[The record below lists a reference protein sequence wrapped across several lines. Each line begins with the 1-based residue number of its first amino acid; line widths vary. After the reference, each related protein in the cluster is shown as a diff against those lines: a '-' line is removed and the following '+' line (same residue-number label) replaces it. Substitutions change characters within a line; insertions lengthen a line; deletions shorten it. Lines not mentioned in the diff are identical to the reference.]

1 MTTSTDTTTRK
12 LRFRFISGVV
22 AVALLVGVSLTVSQ
36 VQPATSATSTS
47 TTLTPG
53 PALSL
58 KTIAF
63 LSPSTGLGV
72 FTKESPNGETC
83 KDFVGQS
90 SDGGG
95 VFGSLVHAMSWNC
108 SNNEFSSSL
117 TLDGHGD
124 GFLYGP
130 WLYVSHDGAKVWTRS
145 PQPGSVL
152 DVDAIGLSVWMVES
166 ICTHIDTV
174 SLLRCPVRLL
184 ESANGGRTWEPSPG
198 VPPYLVTGL
207 RNGGANGQ
215 TYLIRTSRSAAY
227 LMLAPASIR
236 YDASSVIPL
245 WFTSNGGIS
254 WSNRQVPCGALSAVL
269 SAAPNGTL
277 MAVCAS
283 GPGAGMQLKQVL
295 ESTNGGRTW
304 VVKYRCLPS
313 DTSSCP
319 ESDIDSGY
327 LATIDLVTSREAF
340 LVGDRSSLL
349 VTHDGGTRW
358 QAVQPLIGGSAGGTT
373 QVIFFNTSHGVVLGE
388 NDSNNEDSTLWST
401 VDGGKHWTA
410 ELPRTS

>member
-1 MTTSTDTTTRK
+1 
-12 LRFRFISGVV
+12 
-22 AVALLVGVSLTVSQ
+22 
-36 VQPATSATSTS
+36 
-47 TTLTPG
+47 
-53 PALSL
+53 
-58 KTIAF
+58 
-63 LSPSTGLGV
+63 
-72 FTKESPNGETC
+72 
-83 KDFVGQS
+83 
-90 SDGGG
+90 
-95 VFGSLVHAMSWNC
+95 MSWNC
-108 SNNEFSSSL
+108 SSNEFSSLS
-117 TLDGHGD
+117 LDGHGD

-130 WLYVSHDGAKVWTRS
+130 WLYVSHDDAKVWTRS

-174 SLLRCPVRLL
+174 SLLRCPVRLI
-184 ESANGGRTWEPSPG
+184 ESADGGRTWEPSPA
-198 VPPYLVTGL
+198 VPPHLVTGL
-207 RNGGANGQ
+207 RNGANGQ
-215 TYLIRTSRSAAY
+215 TYLVRTSRSAAY
-227 LMLAPASIR
+227 LMLAPASMR

-283 GPGAGMQLKQVL
+283 GPGAGMQLKSVL
-295 ESTNGGRTW
+295 ESTNGGRNW
-304 VVKYRCLPS
+304 EVKHCCLPS
-313 DTSSCP
+313 DMSSCP

-327 LATIDLVTSREAF
+327 LGTIDLVTNREAF

-349 VTHDGGTRW
+349 VTHDGGIRW
-358 QAVQPLIGGSAGGTT
+358 QAVQPFIGSSAGGTVK
-373 QVIFFNTSHGVVLGE
+373 VIFFDISHGLVLGE